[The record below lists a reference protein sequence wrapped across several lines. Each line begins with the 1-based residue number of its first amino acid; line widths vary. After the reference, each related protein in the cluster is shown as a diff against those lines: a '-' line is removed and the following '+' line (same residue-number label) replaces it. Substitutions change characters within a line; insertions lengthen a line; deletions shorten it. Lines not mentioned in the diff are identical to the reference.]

1 MLQFSIFKSEIKSDE
16 QSRALE
22 VTYNGGVDIAGGVKA
37 SRIWIIQNPENLIQL
52 NNQIGEH
59 SVSDKIK

>member
-1 MLQFSIFKSEIKSDE
+1 MLQFSLFKSEIKSDE

-37 SRIWIIQNPENLIQL
+37 SRTWIIQNPQNLIQL